1 MARWRQFLEIG
12 EAMNQLQ
19 KRRSIV
25 RACRANFHG
34 SKLSQGHGARQRYS
48 RKWSPNALTALVRL
62 SKFRDSFGKSME
74 ANTKTDSEKS
84 SASRAEPV
92 EGGARISVRKL
103 CKSFELGGRT
113 IHVLKDLSFDLQK
126 GDMAAVMGASGAGK
140 STLLHVLGTLDLPT
154 SGSIE
159 FNGEA
164 VTSMSPSRLADFR
177 NRSIGFVFQF
187 HHLLP
192 EFTALENVMMPCFIS
207 RMDEELAHSKATTIL
222 KRVGLEKRITHR
234 PGELSGGEQ
243 QRVALARAMVLEPPL
258 LLADEPTGNLD
269 THTGRE
275 IHDLF
280 IELNRERGTTILIV
294 THNPKLAEIMP
305 SCLRM
310 EDGGLVDGAPL

>member
-1 MARWRQFLEIG
+1 M
-12 EAMNQLQ
+12 
-19 KRRSIV
+19 
-25 RACRANFHG
+25 
-34 SKLSQGHGARQRYS
+34 
-48 RKWSPNALTALVRL
+48 WSPNALTALVRL
-62 SKFRDSFGKSME
+62 SKFRDSFGNSME
-74 ANTKTDSEKS
+74 ANTNNDKPSKP
-84 SASRAEPV
+84 APV
-92 EGGARISVRKL
+92 DIEATKQADPKPEVQGGARISVRKL
-103 CKSFELGGRT
+103 CKTFKHAGRT
-113 IHVLKDLSFDLQK
+113 IDVLKDLSFELQK

-154 SGSIE
+154 SGTIE

-164 VTSMSPSRLADFR
+164 VTRMGPARLADFR

-207 RMDEELAHSKATTIL
+207 RMDQALAHEKAENIL
-222 KRVGLEKRITHR
+222 KRVGLEERMTHR

-269 THTGRE
+269 THTGLE
-275 IHDLF
+275 IHELF
-280 IELNRERGTTILIV
+280 KELNRERGTTMLIV
-294 THNPKLAEIMP
+294 THNPKLADMMP

-310 EDGGLVDGAPL
+310 EDGGLVDGAPI